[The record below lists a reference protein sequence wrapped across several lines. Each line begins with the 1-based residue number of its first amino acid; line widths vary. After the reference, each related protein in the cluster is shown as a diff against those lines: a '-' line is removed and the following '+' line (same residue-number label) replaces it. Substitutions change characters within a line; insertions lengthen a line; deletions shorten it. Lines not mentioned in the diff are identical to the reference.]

1 MSATKIAAIAL
12 VVLVQGA
19 EPRALERTEP
29 TYPPLAVA
37 ARVEKIVKLSVK
49 VNPNG
54 SVADIMVVDG
64 HPLLNSAALDAVR
77 QWKFAVTPFGG
88 TTDVEVSFKPPVPF
102 NGSVFGKVV
111 DPEGRPLAGVRVTAR
126 RVNYRRGLP
135 SWTGSMPAGV
145 TDAGGEYDVQVREAG
160 EYYIVASYEIATGA
174 TSNAAASLSPHTF
187 YPGTPDRFAAVPV
200 IVREGPPAVADIRI
214 PRLTTVRLS
223 GKIVVPPLAEPP
235 RGPLVVQLMRIEPR
249 FADESVAGLGVSL
262 EGGLEGGGEIPFEL
276 RSVRPGRYRIEA
288 TVATGPPNW
297 AYSGNLFIDAGDRDL
312 ENLTIPLHRNIEFN
326 GRVVSQN
333 PTARVDGVQIR
344 LSGRSSGSGALFRAE
359 ADGRRVRL
367 FNLRADEYRV
377 TVEGLQGNAYVSDL
391 RLGTRSIYSNAIVPV
406 TDRAPEDL
414 QIIVSSGGS
423 VVSGTVQ
430 TATRQ
435 VTTTFVFL
443 IPDASRRQNPL
454 LYKTAMSNPSGTFQV
469 NGVAPGDYLLL
480 AFENRPPEGAMEN
493 AEFIAR
499 YEQRGVRLTLREG
512 TRTPDV
518 TVPIIRE

>member
-1 MSATKIAAIAL
+1 MSATKIAAITL
-12 VVLVQGA
+12 VLLVQGA
-19 EPRALERTEP
+19 EPRALELTEP
-29 TYPPLAVA
+29 IYPPLAVA

-54 SVADIMVVDG
+54 SVAEITVVDG

-111 DPEGRPLAGVRVTAR
+111 DPEGRPLEGVRVTAR

-135 SWTGSMPAGV
+135 SWTGIMPGGV
-145 TDAGGEYDVQVREAG
+145 TNAGGEYDVQVREAG
-160 EYYIVASYEIATGA
+160 EYYMVASYENATGA
-174 TSNAAASLSPHTF
+174 TSNSIASLSPHTF
-187 YPGTPDRFAAVPV
+187 YPGTPDRLAAVPV
-200 IVREGPPAVADIRI
+200 IVREGPPAIADIRI
-214 PRLTTVRLS
+214 PRLATATLS

-235 RGPLVVQLMRIEPR
+235 RGPLVVQLMRIEPQ
-249 FADESVAGLGVSL
+249 FADESVAGLDVSL
-262 EGGLEGGGEIPFEL
+262 EGRSEIPFEL

-297 AYSGNLFIDAGDRDL
+297 AYSGNLFIDASDRDL
-312 ENLTIPLHRNIEFN
+312 ENLTISLHRNIEFN
-326 GRVVSQN
+326 GRVVSQD
-333 PTARVDGVQIR
+333 PATHVDGVQIR
-344 LSGRSSGSGALFRAE
+344 LSGRSSSSGALFRAE
-359 ADGRRVRL
+359 ADGRVRL

-391 RLGTRSIYSNAIVPV
+391 RLGTRSIYSNPIVPV

-414 QIIVSSGGS
+414 QVFVSSGGS
-423 VVSGTVQ
+423 VISGTVQ
-430 TATRQ
+430 TASKP
-435 VTTTFVFL
+435 VTTSFVFL
-443 IPDASRRQNPL
+443 IPDASQRQNPL
-454 LYKTAMSNPSGTFQV
+454 RYKTARSNPSGSFQV
-469 NGVAPGDYLLL
+469 NGVAPGDYMLL

-499 YEQRGVRLTLREG
+499 YEKRGIRLTLREG

-518 TVPIIRE
+518 TVPIIHE